1 MGLMVESVR
10 SQVRVAVVQRDV
22 QGLVDLLVQG
32 GWPEHTL
39 QWIGDGLIDALAA
52 DAAGARDLARRCVEE
67 LRGRDWIGDAELADT
82 LEARLGNGP
91 WPMLRP
97 LPVDLEEL
105 SSILEGDPAHNG
117 GRIDLTSGEVWPRA
131 AIEYAEETGELDPEE
146 EDDRWLPVWCQGSR
160 DGYRD
165 MEAFIALLDDEGLAS
180 RLERAIAGRGAF
192 RRFKDVL
199 WDLLEP
205 LDSWHAFS
213 DERSRGRAR
222 AWLADEGYT
231 PVPAS

>member
-52 DAAGARDLARRCVEE
+52 DAAGARDHARRCVEE

-82 LEARLGNGP
+82 LEARLGTGP

-97 LPVDLEEL
+97 LPVDLSL
-105 SSILEGDPAHNG
+105 IH
-117 GRIDLTSGEVWPRA
+117 I
-131 AIEYAEETGELDPEE
+131 
-146 EDDRWLPVWCQGSR
+146 
-160 DGYRD
+160 
-165 MEAFIALLDDEGLAS
+165 
-180 RLERAIAGRGAF
+180 
-192 RRFKDVL
+192 
-199 WDLLEP
+199 
-205 LDSWHAFS
+205 
-213 DERSRGRAR
+213 
-222 AWLADEGYT
+222 
-231 PVPAS
+231 